1 MIRYVSS
8 VVMSNCLVIF
18 HHFFSKEG
26 EGVKT
31 ISRKLSSFPM
41 AWVTASPTKSSGW
54 ALSVWFCPVFSLY
67 SGSALRGSP
76 LLLVL
81 CQKLATYLHH
91 FALTW
96 FLRHIG
102 DFSNGVHTITLD
114 SDQVGGF
121 QLAAHDESAYLKE
134 RKNEKMINGERLIN
148 KGYFEWSAIRLRV
161 V

>member
-1 MIRYVSS
+1 MPIFQWKNTCTKFAYFLITFPYIDRNDFLEFRAKHVSL
-8 VVMSNCLVIF
+8 VVMSNCLVISIISF
-18 HHFFSKEG
+18 ALPFSKEG

-114 SDQVGGF
+114 SD
-121 QLAAHDESAYLKE
+121 
-134 RKNEKMINGERLIN
+134 
-148 KGYFEWSAIRLRV
+148 
-161 V
+161 

>member
-1 MIRYVSS
+1 MPIFQWKNTCTKFAYFLITFPYIDRNDFLEFRAKHDTLCFLGCYVY
-8 VVMSNCLVIF
+8 CLVISIISF
-18 HHFFSKEG
+18 ALPFSKEG

-114 SDQVGGF
+114 SD
-121 QLAAHDESAYLKE
+121 
-134 RKNEKMINGERLIN
+134 
-148 KGYFEWSAIRLRV
+148 
-161 V
+161 